1 MSHTTAKNVMRLSL
15 LSLSLILLLVGNACK
30 KKVDPAAEEAL
41 RQARADSLAMV
52 EAARQDSISAAELL
66 AEELAAAEAARE
78 AEELAAVEAQR
89 MMEEMNA
96 ALDAMLPVYFDFDKA
111 NLREESRDSLDR
123 YAGILGRYEAVTLLL
138 EGHCDEN
145 GSVEYNLALGERR
158 ANVVRDYLSRLG
170 VDTARLKTVSF
181 GKNKP
186 AFVGH
191 TEAAW
196 QKNRRVEFRVTAR

>member
-15 LSLSLILLLVGNACK
+15 LFLSLILLLVGNACK